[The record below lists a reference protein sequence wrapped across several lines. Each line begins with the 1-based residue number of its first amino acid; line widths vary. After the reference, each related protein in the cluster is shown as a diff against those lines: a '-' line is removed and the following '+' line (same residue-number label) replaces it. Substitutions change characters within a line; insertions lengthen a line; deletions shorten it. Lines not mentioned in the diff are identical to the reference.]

1 MYNFIK
7 AQATTKMGI
16 NNLCMSK
23 VLKLVIVFDYKIRW
37 KNNEIITV
45 NKKALALSLE
55 FTENLLRT
63 IFYLWVG

>member
-1 MYNFIK
+1 
-7 AQATTKMGI
+7 MGI